1 MEFDKK
7 RENEGAKILIVDD
20 NRQNIQV
27 LAHLLERAKFE
38 VTAVTNGN
46 SALLALSSKKF
57 DMVLLDIMMP
67 QMDGFETCKLIKENE
82 FLKDIPIIF
91 ITALTDS
98 LSIARAFKVGG
109 VDFISK
115 PFNPTELLA
124 RVNTHLSLQKRTN
137 ELKEALRRE
146 NILATTDS
154 LTGIYNRMKFD
165 TLLEEQIKIAKRYN
179 EPLSVIFFDI
189 DHFKKINDTYGH
201 KIGDKVLIKLA
212 KLIKSSIRS
221 CDVFARWGGEE
232 FIIYLPK
239 TPLKESIEIA
249 EKLKVIVSKH
259 PFGEVEKITCSFG
272 VSTLEEGDTQDSLL
286 LRVDKALYNAKENGR
301 NRVEFL

>member
-1 MEFDKK
+1 MNFDKN

-124 RVNTHLSLQKRTN
+124 RINTHLSLQKRTN

-201 KIGDKVLIKLA
+201 KVGDKVLIKLA
-212 KLIKSSIRS
+212 KLIKNSIRS